1 MKLPKRLFPLLVF
14 IALLSYGCRTKPLP
28 PNPGDTVL
36 GGQAGERVDWVSAKA
51 IYGDDAPE
59 LRDRG
64 FAAGRGLEGDVLSSV
79 FFDYDRSVIKVSE
92 REKLREV
99 AEQLVS
105 NPLQK
110 LLIEG
115 HCDWRGT
122 TEYNLGLGDRRANSV
137 MEYLMALGV
146 SDGQMETN
154 SKGDLEAVV
163 EGSDEDRVHDRRSDL
178 IILR

>member
-1 MKLPKRLFPLLVF
+1 MRP
-14 IALLSYGCRTKPLP
+14 
-28 PNPGDTVL
+28 
-36 GGQAGERVDWVSAKA
+36 
-51 IYGDDAPE
+51 
-59 LRDRG
+59 
-64 FAAGRGLEGDVLSSV
+64 GRGLEGDVLSSV